1 MEIGKSMEGSRFIR
15 KLSLR
20 RREGMGKDLG
30 INKTRVGRSG
40 RVLRLCG
47 GANYSAATKDE
58 DPLPFFPRSRHE
70 YSKLIN

>member
-1 MEIGKSMEGSRFIR
+1 MEGSRFIR

-47 GANYSAATKDE
+47 GANYFS
-58 DPLPFFPRSRHE
+58 S
-70 YSKLIN
+70 N